1 VRLYLR
7 SSDRRPDPDPLP
19 SDDRRVILVG
29 TVIWAVLFVVA
40 LVARPSLTAHGHG
53 WWVWTPLVGVALGLY
68 GLRYLRRRPAAE
80 PADPAHPE
88 R

>member
-1 VRLYLR
+1 MRLYLR
-7 SSDRRPDPDPLP
+7 STDRRPDPEPLP

-29 TVIWAVLFVVA
+29 TGIWAALFVVA
-40 LVARPSLTAHGHG
+40 LIARPTLVSHGHG

-68 GLRYLRRRPAAE
+68 GLRYLGRRRPRT
-80 PADPAHPE
+80 AHPGPPE